1 MVLFSEVPACCA
13 MAVADWFSADDV
25 GVEEEEGGVGLAGQE
40 TQNSSAGTCDIFS
53 EAIVCF
59 I

>member
-1 MVLFSEVPACCA
+1 
-13 MAVADWFSADDV
+13 MAQAAD
-25 GVEEEEGGVGLAGQE
+25 GVEGVEGLGGCRARGTRKGQE

-59 I
+59 IYGAN